1 MSMLIGEISS
11 PSAMFMLI
19 GEISSPSTPAAQPSS
34 TSQQGRTRAEE
45 DLENMDDPCFQ
56 DSRQGRMGTRLG
68 WAIRLSL
75 TVLEDCELDVN
86 GAVHR
91 STPRVSA

>member
-56 DSRQGRMGTRLG
+56 DSRQGRMGTGLG
-68 WAIRLSL
+68 WAIRL
-75 TVLEDCELDVN
+75 TVLEDCELDFN